1 MVILG
6 DSMVKVI
13 KSWKMS
19 SRTCE
24 VELIRFSGAIT
35 KDMKSYVIPNIF
47 RFVDNIILQTGKN
60 DLKTIDTPEEITM
73 GILNLATTCKADTTS
88 VFISGIVTRSNKIN
102 EKASK
107 VSSILRHECN
117 VRNICFIG
125 YKHIF
130 PRFHCNGSGLHLNFY
145 GTKELQENFLYELA
159 KLD

>member
-1 MVILG
+1 MILG

-60 DLKTIDTPEEITM
+60 DLKTIDTPEEKS
-73 GILNLATTCKADTTS
+73 TC
-88 VFISGIVTRSNKIN
+88 
-102 EKASK
+102 
-107 VSSILRHECN
+107 
-117 VRNICFIG
+117 
-125 YKHIF
+125 
-130 PRFHCNGSGLHLNFY
+130 
-145 GTKELQENFLYELA
+145 
-159 KLD
+159 